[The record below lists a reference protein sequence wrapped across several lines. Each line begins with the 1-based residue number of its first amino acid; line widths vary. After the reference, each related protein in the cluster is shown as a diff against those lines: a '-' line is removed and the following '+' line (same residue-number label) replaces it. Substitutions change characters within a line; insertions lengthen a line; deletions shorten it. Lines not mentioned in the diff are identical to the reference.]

1 MQYFESYWSET
12 QSMLLISDGSID
24 DSDLSSGS
32 EPSDTSSVV
41 VIEVALLLFFLDEKS
56 AGVFCSGIG

>member
-1 MQYFESYWSET
+1 
-12 QSMLLISDGSID
+12 MLLISDGSID
-24 DSDLSSGS
+24 DSDLSSDS

-56 AGVFCSGIG
+56 TGVFCSGIG

>member
-1 MQYFESYWSET
+1 
-12 QSMLLISDGSID
+12 MLLISDGSTD

-32 EPSDTSSVV
+32 ESSGTSSVV
-41 VIEVALLLFFLDEKS
+41 VNEVALLLFFLDEKF